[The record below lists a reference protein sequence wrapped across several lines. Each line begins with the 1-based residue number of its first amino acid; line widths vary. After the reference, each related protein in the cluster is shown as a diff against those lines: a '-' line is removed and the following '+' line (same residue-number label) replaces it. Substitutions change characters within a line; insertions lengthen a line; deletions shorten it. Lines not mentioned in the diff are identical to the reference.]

1 MNRTTR
7 VAAVTATALIG
18 LSGLAA
24 CGSSSDSSGA
34 SAASTSSS
42 SSSSA
47 ASSPSAAASS
57 PAASSSA
64 PSASA
69 SKSAPATKTAEI
81 TIKNFKYSGTS
92 SVAPGTKITVT
103 NNDTEAHTVTA
114 DTGSA
119 FDVKIDPGTSAT
131 FTAPGSAGSYAFHCT
146 YHSNMHGM
154 LKVA

>member
-18 LSGLAA
+18 LTGLAA

-34 SAASTSSS
+34 SAASTA
-42 SSSSA
+42 A
-47 ASSPSAAASS
+47 ASSPSTAPSS

-69 SKSAPATKTAEI
+69 SKSAPAAKTAEI
-81 TIKNFKYSGTS
+81 TIKNYKYSGTS